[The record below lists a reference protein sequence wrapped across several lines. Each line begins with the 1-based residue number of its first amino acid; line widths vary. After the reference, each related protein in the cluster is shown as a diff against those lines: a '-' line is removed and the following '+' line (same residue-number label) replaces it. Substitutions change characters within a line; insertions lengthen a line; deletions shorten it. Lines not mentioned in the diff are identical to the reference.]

1 MKNKKAESQLTSFI
15 LTYGWAILVVL
26 SSIGILAYLGLWDE
40 RPENIITQDYCEG
53 YCGALNKTCESYDV
67 EESTI
72 SCLEI
77 INTSN
82 DMNVSNTLYSVYM
95 I

>member
-1 MKNKKAESQLTSFI
+1 MKNKKCQALLEFI
-15 LTYGWAILVVL
+15 MCYGWAILVVL
-26 SSIGILAYLGLWDE
+26 SAVGILAYLGLWDE

-53 YCGALNKTCESYDV
+53 YCGALNKTCESYDIK
-67 EESTI
+67 ESTI

-77 INTSN
+77 INTPE
-82 DMNVSNTLYSVYM
+82 DMNVTNTLHSVYM